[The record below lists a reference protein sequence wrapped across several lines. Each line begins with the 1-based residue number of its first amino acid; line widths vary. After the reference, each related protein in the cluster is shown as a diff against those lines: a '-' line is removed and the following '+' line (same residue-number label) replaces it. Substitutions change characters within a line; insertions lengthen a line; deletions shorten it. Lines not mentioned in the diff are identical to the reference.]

1 MNNTKRHSLAVILLG
16 LCVLPA
22 CAGGPPPASEATLS
36 NQNNAGDKTI
46 YRKTL
51 YRIGPG
57 DTLRIFVWRNPEIST
72 VVQVRP
78 DGMISTPLV
87 EDMVAVDKTPT
98 QLARDMEEVL
108 ETYIKS
114 PSVNV
119 IVTGFVG
126 TPADQIRVVGQ
137 AANPQAI
144 SYRDGMTILDLI
156 IAVGGLGE
164 FAAGNRAIL
173 VRKIDGESV
182 EFRVRLGDLINKGDM
197 EQNIEIQPGDILII
211 PEAYF

>member
-1 MNNTKRHSLAVILLG
+1 MNIRKRHSLTVLLLG
-16 LCVLPA
+16 ICVLSA
-22 CAGGPPPASEATLS
+22 CAAEPPPASKAVLS
-36 NQNNAGDKTI
+36 NQDSVGDEST
-46 YRKTL
+46 

-57 DTLRIFVWRNPEIST
+57 DTLRIFIWRNPELST
-72 VVQVRP
+72 NVQVRP

-119 IVTGFVG
+119 IVSGFIG

-144 SYRDGMTILDLI
+144 PYRDGMTILDLI
-156 IAVGGLGE
+156 IAVGGLGD

-173 VRKIDGESV
+173 IRKIDGESV
-182 EFRVRLGDLINKGDM
+182 EFRVRLGDLINKGDI
-197 EQNIEIQPGDILII
+197 EQNIEIQPGDIQII

>member
-1 MNNTKRHSLAVILLG
+1 MITTKRHYLTVMMLG
-16 LCVLPA
+16 ICVLPA

-36 NQNNAGDKTI
+36 NQNSAGDEST
-46 YRKTL
+46 

-72 VVQVRP
+72 QVQVRP

-87 EDMVAVDKTPT
+87 EDMVAVAKTPT
-98 QLARDMEEVL
+98 QLARDMEAVL

-119 IVTGFVG
+119 IVSGFVG

-144 SYRDGMTILDLI
+144 SYREGMTVLDLI
-156 IAVGGLGE
+156 IAVGGLGD

-173 VRKIDGESV
+173 VRKIDGESL
-182 EFRVRLGDLINKGDM
+182 EFRVRLDDLINKGDI

>member
-1 MNNTKRHSLAVILLG
+1 MNTTKRHSLAVMLLG

-36 NQNNAGDKTI
+36 NQNTAGDEST
-46 YRKTL
+46 

-72 VVQVRP
+72 QVQVRP

-87 EDMVAVDKTPT
+87 EDMVAVAKTPT

-119 IVTGFVG
+119 IVSGFVG

-144 SYRDGMTILDLI
+144 SYRKGMTILDLI

-173 VRKIDGESV
+173 VRKIGGESV
-182 EFRVRLGDLINKGDM
+182 EFRIRLDDLINKGDI
-197 EQNIEIQPGDILII
+197 EQNIEIQRGDILII

>member
-1 MNNTKRHSLAVILLG
+1 MNNTKRHSLAVMLLG

-22 CAGGPPPASEATLS
+22 CAGGLPPASEATLS
-36 NQNNAGDKTI
+36 NQNSAGDEST
-46 YRKTL
+46 

-72 VVQVRP
+72 QVQVRP

-87 EDMVAVDKTPT
+87 EDMVAVAKTPT

-119 IVTGFVG
+119 IVSGFVG

-144 SYRDGMTILDLI
+144 SYRKGMTILDLI

-173 VRKIDGESV
+173 VRKIGGESV
-182 EFRVRLGDLINKGDM
+182 EFRIRLDDLINKGDI
-197 EQNIEIQPGDILII
+197 EQNIEIQRGDILII

>member
-1 MNNTKRHSLAVILLG
+1 MNTTKRHSLAVMLLG

-36 NQNNAGDKTI
+36 NQNSAGDEST
-46 YRKTL
+46 

-72 VVQVRP
+72 QVQVRP

-87 EDMVAVDKTPT
+87 EDMVAVAKTPT

-119 IVTGFVG
+119 IVSGFVG

-144 SYRDGMTILDLI
+144 SYRKGMTILDLI

-173 VRKIDGESV
+173 VRKIGGESV
-182 EFRVRLGDLINKGDM
+182 EFRIRLDDLINKGDI
-197 EQNIEIQPGDILII
+197 EQNIEIQRGDILII

>member
-1 MNNTKRHSLAVILLG
+1 MMPEFEIATRVGLATLWMLALG
-16 LCVLPA
+16 ACSSDDVLPA
-22 CAGGPPPASEATLS
+22 SQAAIDPPAESVLEGS
-36 NQNNAGDKTI
+36 
-46 YRKTL
+46 

-57 DTLRIFVWRNPEIST
+57 DSLRIFVWRNPEIST
-72 VVQVRP
+72 QVQVRP

-87 EDMVAVDKTPT
+87 EDMVAIDKTPT

-108 ETYIKS
+108 ATYIKS

-119 IVTGFVG
+119 IVSGFVG

-144 SYRDGMTILDLI
+144 SYREGMTILDLI
-156 IAVGGLGE
+156 IAVGGLGN

-173 VRKIDGESV
+173 IRKIDGESV
-182 EFRVRLGDLINKGDM
+182 EFRVRLDDLINKGDI
-197 EQNIEIQPGDILII
+197 EQNIEVQPGDILII

>member
-1 MNNTKRHSLAVILLG
+1 MLLG

-22 CAGGPPPASEATLS
+22 CAGGPPPVREATLS
-36 NQNNAGDKTI
+36 NQYNAGDET
-46 YRKTL
+46 T

-119 IVTGFVG
+119 IVSGFVG

-144 SYRDGMTILDLI
+144 PYRDGMTILDLI
-156 IAVGGLGE
+156 IAVGGLGD

-173 VRKIDGESV
+173 VRKINGESV
-182 EFRVRLGDLINKGDM
+182 EFRVRLGDLINKGDI

>member
-1 MNNTKRHSLAVILLG
+1 MNIRKRHSLTVLLLG
-16 LCVLPA
+16 LCVLSA
-22 CAGGPPPASEATLS
+22 CAAEPPPASEATVS
-36 NQNNAGDKTI
+36 IPNSAGDEST
-46 YRKTL
+46 

-57 DTLRIFVWRNPEIST
+57 DTLRIFIWRNPELST
-72 VVQVRP
+72 DVQVRP

-87 EDMVAVDKTPT
+87 EDMVAVAKTPT

-119 IVTGFVG
+119 IVSGFVG

-144 SYRDGMTILDLI
+144 SYREGMTVLDLI
-156 IAVGGLGE
+156 IAVGGLGN

-173 VRKIDGESV
+173 VRKINGESV
-182 EFRVRLGDLINKGDM
+182 EFRVRLDDLINDGDI

>member
-1 MNNTKRHSLAVILLG
+1 MMQKFKIVTPVGLVFFWSFALGACSSSNTLPVDQAPIDPPTKSSLEG
-16 LCVLPA
+16 
-22 CAGGPPPASEATLS
+22 S
-36 NQNNAGDKTI
+36 
-46 YRKTL
+46 

-57 DTLRIFVWRNPEIST
+57 DSLNIFVWRNPEFSV

-87 EDMVAVDKTPT
+87 EDMLAVGKTPT
-98 QLARDMEEVL
+98 KLARDIEGVL

-119 IVTGFVG
+119 MVTNFQG
-126 TPADQIRVVGQ
+126 TPEDMIRVVGQ
-137 AANPQAI
+137 AQNPQAVPF
-144 SYRDGMTILDLI
+144 RDGITVLDVM

-164 FAAGNRAIL
+164 FAAGNRAKL
-173 VRKIDGESV
+173 VRKINGTNV
-182 EFRVRLGDLINKGDM
+182 EYRLLLSDLLNKGDI
-197 EQNIEIQPGDILII
+197 EQNILLQPGDILII